1 MIETV
6 SYAPMISVLFIAT
19 RMRAIAV
26 TKTDPENYDLPQW
39 WCTDAMIVSV
49 SCVFALTFI
58 SIMEKLAPGMATVLT
73 LAQDVADAFPYAGF
87 AVVAYGLYSMDTP
100 PFLGAP
106 TPVSNNA
113 KCVMYLTLFY
123 STVAILVVSRSLLA

>member
-1 MIETV
+1 
-6 SYAPMISVLFIAT
+6 MISVLFIVT

-26 TKTDPENYDLPQW
+26 TKGDPEKLDLPQW

-58 SIMEKLAPGMATVLT
+58 SIMEKLAPGMATVLIF
-73 LAQDVADAFPYAGF
+73 AQCVADSLPYVGF

-100 PFLGAP
+100 LLLGAS
-106 TPVSNNA
+106 TPVSNTA

-123 STVAILVVSRSLLA
+123 FFIAIFLVSRSLLA